1 MKHFTTY
8 LLPCLLFALMSGG
21 SAKAQEAQEWNYLM
35 TDGTENSSKTGLTSG
50 YYILSVQGIYDEG
63 LLYWSDE
70 QQASSNLLIS
80 QTKYSDKTNKI
91 IDKTSDDAAFI
102 WYLDVDAEQNTFTI
116 KSVKSG
122 KFLSYT
128 GVSGAAAAN
137 VVVPTVESG
146 DASIA
151 SYTINYTHNSQE
163 SGPITIP
170 ASTGKQHF
178 IVKLANATYNGS
190 TSAFLH
196 VNGTTDR
203 TTSPHPMFADWHLEH
218 RTGFRRDIDNTPTS
232 SSMYTCAKIAFFKL
246 SEAAAFTYDYKM
258 DGNSVKMETVAGI
271 IDSEFPSITLPSYC
285 TGSKPEGTITAD
297 DEGTKK
303 DIVVSWNGPF
313 TFTETTDNAYWYQMK
328 GAAAQ
333 AVVRNAGDTDIP
345 LKNDGLS
352 PDERTFTYSTK
363 EHWAFVG
370 DPFNGFKIYNRYQQ
384 NDTYGRL
391 VASTTMSGDNGG
403 STFARVSYTTPLADG
418 MTELWDIYN
427 PADLSTTITI
437 NNGFFIGEHGY
448 PTYIMNSRGNKMS
461 FWTAGKGDG
470 SAFTVRQNELPP
482 INLTKIEGKTY
493 GTFYI
498 DYPILMPEG
507 VEVYTGTADVEN
519 GKVLMNNATDRVIP
533 AKTGVVLVGTIP
545 DGSAEEA
552 TAITYPMSISNSAG
566 DVEKGIISGTL
577 ETLEMGGLNDLY
589 LVFGRAAT
597 TNKLG
602 FYKPSSSLSSIPAN
616 KAYIASS
623 TFTST
628 GTSVQGLALSFDG
641 GTETGITLNQ
651 ILAPETQGAG
661 TVYDLSG
668 RRVST
673 PAKGCYI
680 RNGKKVFIK

>member
-21 SAKAQEAQEWNYLM
+21 RAKAQTYYSTN
-35 TDGTENSSKTGLTSG
+35 GTAIAHVSDLRTG
-50 YYILSVQGIYDEG
+50 YYLVSVWSRQAEG
-63 LLYWSDE
+63 LLCWSGSGEGTNFSVCSTPISGKTNQLLDLTNADDNVLIWKIE
-70 QQASSNLLIS
+70 VGDDGNFTVMSVSSSQYASTSNIGTVTNDASFVNVANVDASS
-80 QTKYSDKTNKI
+80 
-91 IDKTSDDAAFI
+91 
-102 WYLDVDAEQNTFTI
+102 AENIAKFSI
-116 KSVKSG
+116 KAP
-122 KFLSYT
+122 T
-128 GVSGAAAAN
+128 GVSN
-137 VVVPTVESG
+137 PVEEINNNG
-146 DASIA
+146 ITYFIA
-151 SYTINYTHNSQE
+151 QL
-163 SGPITIP
+163 
-170 ASTGKQHF
+170 K
-178 IVKLANATYNGS
+178 NATYGNNS
-190 TSAFLH
+190 HTAAYLH
-196 VNGTTDR
+196 TQGTGLGTANTNIHLAYYKGYN
-203 TTSPHPMFADWHLEH
+203 TTFGNVSCD
-218 RTGFRRDIDNTPTS
+218 
-232 SSMYTCAKIAFFKL
+232 KIAFFPL
-246 SEAAAFTYDYKM
+246 SEAVSITYNYKM
-258 DGNSVKMETVAGI
+258 NGNSVKTETVAGI

-297 DEGTKK
+297 DEGTTK
-303 DIVVSWNGPF
+303 DIDVSWNGPF

-333 AVVRNAGDTDIP
+333 AVVRNAGDNIDIP

-352 PDERTFTYSTK
+352 TDESTFTYSTK

-403 STFARVSYTTPLADG
+403 STVARVSYTTSLADG

-427 PADLSTTITI
+427 PTDLSTTISI

-448 PTYIMNSRGNKMS
+448 PDYIMNSRDNKMS
-461 FWTAGKGDG
+461 FWTTGKGNG
-470 SAFTVRQNELPP
+470 SAFTVRQNELPS
-482 INLTKIEGKTY
+482 INLKKIEGKTY

-577 ETLEMGGLNDLY
+577 ETLPLVAGFYDLY

-602 FYKPSSSLSSIPAN
+602 FYQPSSSLSSIPAN
-616 KAYIASS
+616 KAYIDSR

-651 ILAPETQGAG
+651 ILAPEAQGAG

>member
-8 LLPCLLFALMSGG
+8 FLPCLIFALMSGG
-21 SAKAQEAQEWNYLM
+21 SAKAQDWNYYI
-35 TDGTENSSKTGLTSG
+35 TDGTEITSNTGLTSG
-50 YYILSVQGIYDEG
+50 YYIISVWGLVDEG
-63 LLYWSDE
+63 MLYWSDTP
-70 QQASSNLLIS
+70 QQNSNLLIS
-80 QTKYSDKTNKI
+80 TTKHANLINKI
-91 IDKTSDDAAFI
+91 LDTSETSENKQFI
-102 WYLDVDAEQNTFTI
+102 WYIDVDANNTFSI
-116 KSVKSG
+116 KSVASSKY
-122 KFLSYT
+122 LSNT
-128 GVSGAAAAN
+128 GVTNVASGTAAFAIPN
-137 VVVPTVESG
+137 VSEG
-146 DASIA
+146 DGSIA
-151 SYTINYTHNSQE
+151 RYTLTMSGSNSSDPVSINSKNHY
-163 SGPITIP
+163 
-170 ASTGKQHF
+170 
-178 IVKLANATYNGS
+178 IVELANAKYSNNNP
-190 TSAFLH
+190 AFIH
-196 VNGTTDR
+196 VNGTTTPRQINDDWR
-203 TTSPHPMFADWHLEH
+203 LAYYSGYNRATTTVSGS
-218 RTGFRRDIDNTPTS
+218 RQYS
-232 SSMYTCAKIAFFKL
+232 CAKFAFFKL

-258 DGNSVKMETVAGI
+258 KGNSVKKETVAGI

-297 DEGTKK
+297 DEGTTK
-303 DIVVSWNGPF
+303 DIDVSWKGPF

-333 AVVRNAGDTDIP
+333 AVVRNAGNNTDIP

-352 PDERTFTYSTK
+352 TDESTFTYSTK

-403 STFARVSYTTPLADG
+403 STFARVSYTTHLADG

-427 PADLSTTITI
+427 PADLSTTISF

-448 PTYIMNSRGNKMS
+448 PTNIMNSRGNKMS

-552 TAITYPMSISNSAG
+552 TATYPMSISNSAG

-597 TNKLG
+597 TSKLG

-641 GTETGITLNQ
+641 GTETCITLNQ

>member
-21 SAKAQEAQEWNYLM
+21 RAKAQDWNYYI
-35 TDGTENSSKTGLTSG
+35 TDGTEITSNTSLTSG
-50 YYILSVQGIYDEG
+50 YYIISVWGLVDEG
-63 LLYWSDE
+63 MLYWSDTP
-70 QQASSNLLIS
+70 QQNSNLLIS
-80 QTKYSDKTNKI
+80 TTKHANLINKI
-91 IDKTSDDAAFI
+91 LDTSETSENKQFI
-102 WYLDVDAEQNTFTI
+102 WYIDVDANNTFSI
-116 KSVKSG
+116 KSVASSKY
-122 KFLSYT
+122 LSNT
-128 GVSGAAAAN
+128 GVTNVASGTAAFAIPN
-137 VVVPTVESG
+137 VSEG
-146 DASIA
+146 DGSIA
-151 SYTINYTHNSQE
+151 RYTLTMSGSNSSDPVSINSKNHY
-163 SGPITIP
+163 
-170 ASTGKQHF
+170 
-178 IVKLANATYNGS
+178 IVELANAKYSNNNP
-190 TSAFLH
+190 AFIH
-196 VNGTTDR
+196 VNGTTTPRQINDDWR
-203 TTSPHPMFADWHLEH
+203 LAYYSGYNRATTTVSGS
-218 RTGFRRDIDNTPTS
+218 RQYS
-232 SSMYTCAKIAFFKL
+232 CAKFAFFKL

-258 DGNSVKMETVAGI
+258 NGNSVKKETVAGI

-297 DEGTKK
+297 DEGTTK
-303 DIVVSWNGPF
+303 DIDVSWNGPF

-333 AVVRNAGDTDIP
+333 AVVRNAGDNTDIP

-352 PDERTFTYSTK
+352 TDERTFTYSTK

-403 STFARVSYTTPLADG
+403 STVARVSYTKPLAGD

-427 PADLSTTITI
+427 PTDLSTTISI

-448 PTYIMNSRGNKMS
+448 PTYIMNSRNDKMS
-461 FWTAGKGDG
+461 FWTTGKGNG
-470 SAFTVRQNELPP
+470 SAFTVRQNELPS
-482 INLTKIEGKTY
+482 INLKKIEGKTY

-552 TAITYPMSISNSAG
+552 TTITYPMSISNSAG

-641 GTETGITLNQ
+641 GTETCITLNQ
-651 ILAPETQGAG
+651 ILAPETQSAG